1 MFGFGKIASK
11 IFGSSNEKAIKSVLP
26 IVTKINDLEK
36 KINLILILTCYVYML
51 K

>member
-26 IVTKINDLEK
+26 IVK
-36 KINLILILTCYVYML
+36 KLMIM
-51 K
+51 KMK